1 MKETINIGVIGFGV
15 VGAGAVEILAE
26 NATSIQKKVGSTLRV
41 KKIAD
46 LDITTPRPV
55 KVGPGVLTANVD
67 EIINDPEIDIVVE
80 TIGGV
85 NPAGSFIRRS
95 LEAGK
100 HVVTANKELLA
111 KEGSSLLPLAA
122 DLKRDLSFEASVGG
136 GIPII
141 RPLKSCLAGNKI
153 LQVKGIVNG
162 TTNYILTR
170 MAAEGL
176 SYGDVLPDAQAKG
189 YAEADPTADVEGH
202 DAAYKISILASIA
215 FTSRVDYRKVYSE
228 GITGITSEDMKN
240 AAELGYVIK
249 LLAIA
254 QRIDEAMLVRVHPA
268 FIPKRHPLANVDD
281 VFNGIFVNGSAVGEV
296 MFYGRGAGSM
306 AAGSAIVGDVVDI
319 ARNINYGANSR
330 ISCTCYD
337 EREMLSMDSVQC
349 KNYIRVLTEDKPKV
363 LASMAAAFGDNN
375 VSIESVI
382 QRILPD
388 STAEVVWLTH
398 EADEPNTRRALES
411 IRSLPVVKEVS
422 SWIRVE
428 E

>member
-55 KVGPGVLTANVD
+55 KVGPGVLTTNVD

-337 EREMLSMDSVQC
+337 KREMLSMDSVQC

>member
-1 MKETINIGVIGFGV
+1 MKDKINIGIIGFGV
-15 VGAGAVEILAE
+15 VGAGAVQILAD
-26 NATSIQKKVGSTLRV
+26 NADSIAKKVGSPLRV

-55 KVGPGVLTANVD
+55 KVEPDVLTTNVD

-85 NPAGSFIRRS
+85 KPAGSFIRRS

-100 HVVTANKELLA
+100 HVVTANKELIA
-111 KEGSSLLPLAA
+111 KEGGSILPLAA
-122 DLKRDLSFEASVGG
+122 DLKRDLMFEASVGG

-141 RPLKSCLAGNKI
+141 RPLKSCLAGNQI

-170 MAAEGL
+170 MANEGL

-189 YAEADPTADVEGH
+189 YAEADPTADVEGY
-202 DAAYKISILASIA
+202 DATYKISILASIA
-215 FTSRVDYRKVYSE
+215 FTSRVDVTKVYSE
-228 GITGITSEDMKN
+228 GITKITSEDMKN
-240 AAELGYVIK
+240 AAELGYVVK

-254 QRIDEAMLVRVHPA
+254 QLMDGAMLVRVHPT
-268 FIPKRHPLANVDD
+268 FIPKHHPLANVDD

-306 AAGSAIVGDVVDI
+306 AAGSAVVGDVVDI
-319 ARNINYGANSR
+319 ARNINFGSTSR

-337 EREMLSMDSVQC
+337 QREMLSMDSVRC

-382 QRILPD
+382 QRMLPD
-388 STAEVVWLTH
+388 DTAEVVWLTH
-398 EADEPNTRRALES
+398 EADEPNTRAAVEAIRGLE
-411 IRSLPVVKEVS
+411 VVKEVS